1 MAQEQST
8 NVKLIDIG
16 TDAEKILK
24 TLLKG
29 IKDIDNGIQRGN
41 DANED
46 NARRTRETQRNEAV
60 RSEIAQRRQS
70 AAQAAVHGEIRKGST
85 LLVGIK
91 NVIGTIKDYV
101 KDVSKRTIKSF
112 DSLAQAQRKLLM
124 SSEDIRKNQL
134 SATKQQGILKDKN
147 IRINRDDIGKITTS
161 LAEET
166 GTRFH
171 ELSEAQQSV
180 LTVAMAKNKLSAQEA
195 LNLAMTV
202 NEKNQDDILKTLIK
216 GTDLTGQALFKK
228 TLQAQSEAWFKAYAN
243 QKGGT
248 EVALKQMQE
257 SGQKLDALLGAQS
270 VTAEDQF
277 ELLETLA
284 KLQTG
289 QLERTREQSIK
300 SILAIAGGDNE
311 VLRDPSKLAD
321 VIERG
326 IKNNKFTDENLRVLG
341 EALGGENSSIAK
353 GLATLNASYKQ
364 TGEIFKKSIDEDKI
378 RADAVNV
385 ANEGGIIGNFIDTA
399 ITSFDEFTGG
409 WFGRAATA
417 INEWFGED
425 LSLEKTVSI
434 GFEKVTFFLKA
445 IVASNLLSG
454 AFSSGV
460 TGALT
465 KLKDIGGKFGGFF
478 KNFGSKITGVI
489 GKFAKFVPGLTLA
502 VGTIATATNAIKEYN
517 KNTPADKVG
526 GFSKEV
532 TKTFKDQKT
541 RAAVSALTKG
551 ALTTSATLLGAK
563 IGAGIGSVAPG
574 IGTIIGG
581 VVGGAV
587 GLAASSIID
596 NWQKGKTIEE
606 NIKIAADLN
615 AEISKLQ
622 NLYDIAKKH
631 GNETLAK
638 QIANEISQKTLQV
651 EAVEEQIN
659 KDTLDKLNR
668 GAKKF
673 FDAQERAK
681 VDAANINK
689 AILAKQ
695 DRISQ
700 YENSLKNDNLSEED
714 RKKIEDQIA
723 ADRKEIE
730 NYNREL
736 KITIKTMAM
745 MASQAKANHLLGQ
758 RDYDEMREFVTTQ
771 AKYGE
776 KTWFSDERITEDYKN
791 SVSSLIKSNE
801 DLAKLQR
808 TNSSIIRNTNK
819 TTDDLVNFLDNSI
832 LKEMAFGGVVNKPTP
847 ALVGEAGKEVILPL
861 TKPGIIGKILSNLS
875 SNEKRSLL
883 SALLGIKNLS
893 SENIFSN
900 IISLL
905 KNNKSH
911 SAAPSIQSQQNVLSA
926 LPTNAVPGDDP
937 ATIQK
942 ILSMAGPY
950 SDLVYNN
957 LLHGYKGNYKDGFKQ
972 RKKWYDEALVNAANQ
987 EGRDMIRGTYAERA
1001 LDYGV
1006 SELGK
1011 PYILRA
1017 LGKIG
1022 YVCNE
1027 LVNACIQASG
1037 FDMGKFRING
1047 VGATFRNIN
1056 SGKMS
1061 GKGYPNFRIRNDLTP
1076 QTAMP
1081 GMLFFQDS
1089 RKNKEGGFQ
1098 PGHIGLVYYGHQK
1111 LHASGGASSYKTSTF
1126 LRDWQTPCRGVT
1138 VTPFDNK
1145 SYVIGELPGLFEK
1158 ANGEFSLPK
1167 NAQSIFGPVDISKDT
1182 TTNVNKA
1189 INNAGLLSNEEIN
1202 AILNEAGKS
1211 NSTTMQQYITQAKDL
1226 MNSSNKNDVIAILT
1240 EIARYI
1246 KGIAIATKPKAVAVG
1261 KPPASV
1267 FGI

>member
-1 MAQEQST
+1 MAQAQAT
-8 NVKLIDIG
+8 DVKLIDIG

-24 TLLKG
+24 SLLKG
-29 IKDIDNGIQRGN
+29 IKDIDTGIQRGN

-124 SSEDIRKNQL
+124 STDDIKNNQL
-134 SATKQQGILKDKN
+134 AATKQQGILKDKN

-216 GTDLTGQALFKK
+216 GTDLTGQAVFKK

-364 TGEIFKKSIDEDKI
+364 TGEIFKKRIETDDK

-409 WFGRAATA
+409 WFSRASTA

-425 LSLEKTVSI
+425 LSLEDTVSK
-434 GFEKVTFFLKA
+434 GFSTVKTLLLA
-445 IVASNLLSG
+445 IATSKLFSG
-454 AFSSGV
+454 AFSGGI
-460 TGALT
+460 GALGKFT
-465 KLKDIGGKFGGFF
+465 GKFGDFF

-689 AILAKQ
+689 AILEKKNN
-695 DRISQ
+695 ISE
-700 YENSLKNDNLSEED
+700 YENFLKNKDLSEKD
-714 RKKIEDQIA
+714 RKEYEDKIA

-730 NYNREL
+730 KYNREL
-736 KITIKTMAM
+736 KITIATMSM
-745 MASQAKANHLLGQ
+745 MASQAKNNPWLGQ
-758 RDYDEMREFVTTQ
+758 RDYDEAREWVTSN

-776 KTWFSDERITEDYKN
+776 KTWFSDEQIAKNYKN
-791 SVSSLIKSNE
+791 NVNDLIKSNE

-819 TTDDLVNFLDNSI
+819 TTDDLVNFLNNSI
-832 LKEMAFGGVVNKPTP
+832 LKKMAFGGVVNTPTP
-847 ALVGEAGKEVILPL
+847 ALVGEDGKEVILPL
-861 TKPGIIGKILSNLS
+861 TKPGFIGKILSNLS

-900 IISLL
+900 IIGLL

-911 SAAPSIQSQQNVLSA
+911 SAAQPRQNVLSS

-937 ATIQK
+937 ANIQK

-987 EGRDMIRGTYAERA
+987 EGREMIRGTYAERA

-1182 TTNVNKA
+1182 TNVNKA

>member
-29 IKDIDNGIQRGN
+29 IKDIDTGIQRGN

-124 SSEDIRKNQL
+124 SSEDIKNNQL
-134 SATKQQGILKDKN
+134 AATKQQGILKDKN

-216 GTDLTGQALFKK
+216 GTDLTGQAVFKK

-289 QLERTREQSIK
+289 QLERTREESIK

-341 EALGGENSSIAK
+341 DALGGENSSIAK

-364 TGEIFKKSIDEDKI
+364 TGEIFKKSIETDDK
-378 RADAVNV
+378 RADAINV
-385 ANEGGIIGNFIDTA
+385 ANEGGIFGNFIDTA

-409 WFGRAATA
+409 WFSRASTA

-425 LSLEKTVSI
+425 LSLEKTVSF
-434 GFEKVTFFLKA
+434 GFEKVTFLLKE
-445 IVASNLLSG
+445 IIASNLFSG
-454 AFSSGV
+454 AFSGGI
-460 TGALT
+460 GALGKFT
-465 KLKDIGGKFGGFF
+465 GKFGDFF
-478 KNFGSKITGVI
+478 KNFGSKITGGI
-489 GKFAKFVPGLTLA
+489 SKFAKFVPVLTLA
-502 VGTIATATNAIKEYN
+502 VGTIGAATNAIKEYN

-541 RAAVSALTKG
+541 RAAVTALTKG
-551 ALTTSATLLGAK
+551 ALTTGTALAGAK
-563 IGAGIGSVAPG
+563 IGAAIGSAAPG
-574 IGTIIGG
+574 IGTIIGS

-587 GLAASSIID
+587 GLAASSVID

-638 QIANEISQKTLQV
+638 QIADEISQKTLQV

-668 GAKKF
+668 GVKKF

-689 AILAKQ
+689 AILEK
-695 DRISQ
+695 RNIISQ
-700 YENSLKNDNLSEED
+700 YENELKKEDISEED
-714 RKKIEDQIA
+714 RKKYEDQIA

-736 KITIKTMAM
+736 KITIATMSM
-745 MASQAKANHLLGQ
+745 MASQAKNNHLLGQ
-758 RDYDEMREFVTTQ
+758 RDYDEAREWVTSH

-776 KTWFSDERITEDYKN
+776 KTWFSDKQVAENYKN
-791 SVSSLIKSNE
+791 NVDDLIKSNE
-801 DLAKLQR
+801 DLARLQR

-819 TTDDLVNFLDNSI
+819 ATDDLVNFLNNSI
-832 LKEMAFGGVVNKPTP
+832 LKKMAFGGVVNTPTP

-905 KNNKSH
+905 KNNKSP
-911 SAAPSIQSQQNVLSA
+911 SAAQPRQNVLSS
-926 LPTNAVPGDDP
+926 LPANAVPGDDP

-1182 TTNVNKA
+1182 TNVNKA

-1211 NSTTMQQYITQAKDL
+1211 NSITMQQYITQAKDL